1 MFDVLIL
8 INYGIYIYIYIYIH
22 THIVDVVSNVQVE
35 LKNLLTGHRF
45 LAFHQT

>member
-8 INYGIYIYIYIYIH
+8 INYGIYIH
-22 THIVDVVSNVQVE
+22 THTYIVDVVSNVQVE